1 MTQADVRNHPHAF
14 WQEIAPA
21 GTYETAPQGGHRGFY
36 PAELPDGR
44 QLALP
49 IRVLSGGG
57 KALASLIVNQA
68 SFDVVDT
75 LAAALAEKATAFRPD
90 IVVGLPTLGL
100 TLAAQVARALGH
112 SRYVPLST
120 SRKFWYSEDQSV
132 ALRSVTSPEQQKR
145 LYADP
150 RMLPLITGKRVL
162 LVDDVIS
169 TGSSILSGLRL
180 LKLCG
185 VEPVA
190 IAAAMLQT
198 TRWREALEAEPPT
211 LPDQVIAVFRTPA
224 LVATPDGGW
233 LAEKP

>member
-1 MTQADVRNHPHAF
+1 MTQADFQNHLSAF

-21 GTYETAPQGGHRGFY
+21 GTHAPQDGHQVFY
-36 PAELPDGR
+36 PAQLPDGR

-49 IRVLSGGG
+49 IRVLSCGE

-68 SFDVVDT
+68 SFDVGDT
-75 LAAALAEKATAFRPD
+75 LATALAEKASMFKPD

-100 TLAAQVARALGH
+100 SLAAQVARALGH

-120 SRKFWYSEDQSV
+120 SRKFWYSEDRSV
-132 ALRSVTSPEQQKR
+132 ASRSVTSPGQEKR

-150 RMLPLITGKRVL
+150 RILPLLNDKRVFL
-162 LVDDVIS
+162 IDDVIS

-185 VEPVA
+185 IEPVA
-190 IAAAMLQT
+190 IGAAMLQT
-198 TRWREALEAEPPT
+198 THWQSALAEEDPT
-211 LPDQVIAVFRTPA
+211 LPERVIGVFRTPA
-224 LVATPDGGW
+224 LAPAPNGGW
-233 LAEKP
+233 LPETL